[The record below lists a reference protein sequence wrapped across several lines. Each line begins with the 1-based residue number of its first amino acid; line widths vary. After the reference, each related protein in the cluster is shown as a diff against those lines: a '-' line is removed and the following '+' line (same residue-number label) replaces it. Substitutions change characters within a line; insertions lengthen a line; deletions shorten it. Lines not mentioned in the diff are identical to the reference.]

1 MESLLRL
8 AFRLRR
14 RPATRPQSPQIS
26 NRNTELLET
35 PVTHTKQTIA
45 PRSNR
50 NKNAFSPTS
59 LHLAFALIA
68 LVVTMPLAAQQN
80 DATNKLAHDIY
91 KQLIETN
98 TTKSAGNMTIAANEM
113 AVRLRAAGFPASDV
127 VVVGPDATHGNL
139 IARIHGSGAR
149 KPILFLAHLDVVE
162 AKRSDWSMDPFKLT
176 EKDGFFYGRGTS
188 DVKDGDAILVTNFIR
203 LKQEGYKPDRDL
215 ILALTSDEEGGDFN
229 GVLWLLEKHRDL
241 IDAEYCINTDG
252 GDFQLKSGKP
262 LLASIQ
268 TSEKIYADFQLTVRN
283 KGGHSSLPTPNNAI
297 YHLANGLV
305 RLSKYEFPVQ
315 LNETTRAFFER
326 MAIIDHGPLSKEM
339 EAAAKNPPDRAAV
352 GLLSASSY
360 YNALLRTTCVATRLD
375 AGHANNALPQD
386 ARTIVNCR
394 ILPGGTQKE
403 TGETLVK
410 VLDDAQI
417 QVAPL
422 APPHDSPASPLR
434 KDVLE
439 ATEQAVSKVWPGV
452 PVVPVMDTGAS
463 DGYRLRAAGIPTY
476 AVSGVFIDMD
486 DVRAHGRDERILE
499 SSFYQGVDF
508 FYRYIKALSSGN

>member
-1 MESLLRL
+1 MKFRILTLFFAIALSPAALLR
-8 AFRLRR
+8 
-14 RPATRPQSPQIS
+14 
-26 NRNTELLET
+26 
-35 PVTHTKQTIA
+35 
-45 PRSNR
+45 
-50 NKNAFSPTS
+50 
-59 LHLAFALIA
+59 
-68 LVVTMPLAAQQN
+68 AQQSS
-80 DATNKLAHDIY
+80 DVNKLAHDIY

-98 TTKSAGNMTIAANEM
+98 TTESVGNMTTAADEM
-113 AVRLRAAGFPASDV
+113 AARLRAAGFPASDV
-127 VVVGPDATHGNL
+127 AVLGQDARHGN
-139 IARIHGSGAR
+139 IVARIHGSGAH

-162 AKRSDWSMDPFKLT
+162 ANRADWSIDPFKLT

-229 GVLWLLEKHRDL
+229 GVSWLLEKHRDL

-252 GDFQLKSGKP
+252 GDFQLKNGKP

-268 TSEKIYADFQLTVRN
+268 TSEKIYADFQLQVRN
-283 KGGHSSLPTPNNAI
+283 KGGHSSLPVPDNAI

-305 RLSKYEFPVQ
+305 RLSKYTFPVQ

-326 MAIIDHGPLSKEM
+326 MAIIDRGPLSKEM
-339 EAAAKNPPDRAAV
+339 EGAAKNPPDRAAID
-352 GLLSASSY
+352 LLSASPY

-386 ARTIVNCR
+386 ARAIVNCR
-394 ILPGGTQKE
+394 VLPNGTQEE
-403 TGETLVK
+403 TEKTLVK
-410 VLDDAQI
+410 ILNDPQI
-417 QVAPL
+417 NVTPV
-422 APPHDSPASPLR
+422 APPHNSPASPLR
-434 KDVLE
+434 KDVLQT
-439 ATEQAVSKVWPGV
+439 TERAVTAIWPGV

-476 AVSGVFIDMD
+476 GVSGVFIGMD

-499 SSFYQGVDF
+499 TSFYQGVDF

>member
-1 MESLLRL
+1 MMTFCKIMAFVRGVPAIVVLFAFLLS
-8 AFRLRR
+8 
-14 RPATRPQSPQIS
+14 PA
-26 NRNTELLET
+26 
-35 PVTHTKQTIA
+35 
-45 PRSNR
+45 
-50 NKNAFSPTS
+50 
-59 LHLAFALIA
+59 AL
-68 LVVTMPLAAQQN
+68 MCAQQN
-80 DATNKLAHDIY
+80 SDVNRLAHDIY

-98 TTKSAGNMTIAANEM
+98 TTESVGNTATAADEM
-113 AVRLRAAGFPASDV
+113 AARLRAAGFPASDV
-127 VVVGPDATHGNL
+127 VVLSQDARHGN
-139 IARIHGSGAR
+139 IVARIHGSGAR

-162 AKRSDWSMDPFKLT
+162 ANRADWSIDPFKLT

-203 LKQEGYKPDRDL
+203 LKREGYNPDRDL

-229 GVLWLLEKHRDL
+229 GVSWLLEKHRDL

-252 GDFQLKSGKP
+252 GDFQLKDGKP

-268 TSEKIYADFQLTVRN
+268 TSEKIYADFQLQVRN
-283 KGGHSSLPTPNNAI
+283 KGGHSSLPAPDNAI

-305 RLSKYEFPVQ
+305 RLSKYQFPVQ

-339 EAAAKNPPDRAAV
+339 EGAAKNPPDRAAI
-352 GLLSASSY
+352 GLLSASPY

-386 ARTIVNCR
+386 AHAIVNCR
-394 ILPGGTQKE
+394 ILPGGTQEQAEK
-403 TGETLVK
+403 TLVK
-410 VLDDAQI
+410 VLDDPQI
-417 QVAPL
+417 QVAPV
-422 APPHDSPASPLR
+422 APPHNSPASPLR
-434 KDVLE
+434 EDVLQT
-439 ATEQAVSKVWPGV
+439 TEQAVNAVWPGV

-476 AVSGVFIDMD
+476 GVSGVFIDMD

-499 SSFYQGVDF
+499 TSFYQGVDF
-508 FYRYIKALSSGN
+508 FYRYIRALSSGK

>member
-1 MESLLRL
+1 MK
-8 AFRLRR
+8 FRTMTLVF
-14 RPATRPQSPQIS
+14 A
-26 NRNTELLET
+26 
-35 PVTHTKQTIA
+35 IA
-45 PRSNR
+45 L
-50 NKNAFSPTS
+50 SPT
-59 LHLAFALIA
+59 AFLR
-68 LVVTMPLAAQQN
+68 AQQSN
-80 DATNKLAHDIY
+80 DVNKLAHDIY

-98 TTKSAGNMTIAANEM
+98 TTESIGNMTTAADEM
-113 AVRLRAAGFPASDV
+113 ATRLRAAGFPASDV
-127 VVVGPDATHGNL
+127 VVLGQDARHGN
-139 IARIHGSGAR
+139 IVARIHGSGAR

-162 AKRSDWSMDPFKLT
+162 ANRADWSIDPFKLT

-229 GVLWLLEKHRDL
+229 GVSWLLEKHRDL

-252 GDFQLKSGKP
+252 GDFQLKNGTP

-268 TSEKIYADFQLTVRN
+268 TSEKIYADFQLQVQN
-283 KGGHSSLPTPNNAI
+283 KGGHSSLPVPDNAI

-305 RLSKYEFPVQ
+305 RLSKYAFPVQ

-326 MAIIDHGPLSKEM
+326 MAIIDRGPLSKEM
-339 EAAAKNPPDRAAV
+339 EGAAKNPPDRAAID
-352 GLLSASSY
+352 LLSASPY

-386 ARTIVNCR
+386 ARAIVNCR
-394 ILPGGTQKE
+394 ILPGGTQEE
-403 TGETLVK
+403 TEKTLVR

-417 QVAPL
+417 KVTPV
-422 APPHDSPASPLR
+422 APPHNSPASPLR
-434 KDVLE
+434 KAVLQT
-439 ATEQAVSKVWPGV
+439 TEQAVKAVWPGV

-476 AVSGVFIDMD
+476 GVSGVFIDMD

-499 SSFYQGVDF
+499 TSFYQGVDF
-508 FYRYIKALSSGN
+508 FYRYIKALSSDN